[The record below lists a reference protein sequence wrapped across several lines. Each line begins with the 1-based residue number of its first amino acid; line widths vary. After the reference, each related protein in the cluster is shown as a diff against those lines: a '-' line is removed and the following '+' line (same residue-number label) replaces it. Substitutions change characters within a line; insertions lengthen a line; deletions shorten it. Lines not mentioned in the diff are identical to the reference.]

1 MIEGLPEHGKAK
13 SLFRLARQG
22 PDETAC
28 PRRDSLEISSF
39 RTQSCRLIM
48 KKCNISAANLVTQ
61 TVSLPADG
69 YRLLCSCQPR
79 QTSSLLYRV
88 NPVSES
94 KLMTIAELATHVGG
108 RLIGD
113 GSNHIERVADLATAG
128 AGEIAYVEDEKFFAA
143 GKASQAACLI
153 ATKDFVE
160 SINDLLLEHQFGPA
174 LIEVAKPKLAFALI
188 AERLHPIRRREPFI
202 HPSAAIAESADIELT
217 VFIGPH
223 VAIGESTTIG
233 AGSRLEAG
241 VVIGDNVRVGRN
253 CVLHPGV
260 ILYDDVSI
268 GDQVVLH
275 AGVVIG
281 ADGFGYVRD
290 DMGYHKFPQRG
301 TVLIEDDVEL
311 GAHTCV
317 DRAALGQT
325 RIGRGTKIDNLVH
338 VGHNC
343 DIGERVVIAAQTGI
357 SGSVI
362 IEDDVVI
369 GGQVGFGDHIRV
381 MSGAVIGSK
390 AGVLPGKIVRP
401 GVWWGIPIQPLDD
414 YKRLNAHL
422 ARVPALRSEIKEL
435 KRRLDELEDGE
446 PDS

>member
-1 MIEGLPEHGKAK
+1 MIAGL
-13 SLFRLARQG
+13 
-22 PDETAC
+22 
-28 PRRDSLEISSF
+28 
-39 RTQSCRLIM
+39 
-48 KKCNISAANLVTQ
+48 
-61 TVSLPADG
+61 
-69 YRLLCSCQPR
+69 
-79 QTSSLLYRV
+79 
-88 NPVSES
+88 
-94 KLMTIAELATHVGG
+94 
-108 RLIGD
+108 
-113 GSNHIERVADLATAG
+113 
-128 AGEIAYVEDEKFFAA
+128 
-143 GKASQAACLI
+143 
-153 ATKDFVE
+153 
-160 SINDLLLEHQFGPA
+160 
-174 LIEVAKPKLAFALI
+174 
-188 AERLHPIRRREPFI
+188 LHPQKRREPFV
-202 HPSAAIAESADIELT
+202 HPSAVIAESADVDLT

-223 VAIGESTTIG
+223 VSIGEETHIG
-233 AGSRLEAG
+233 EGTRLEAG
-241 VVIGDNVRVGRN
+241 VVIGDHVRLGSD

-260 ILYDDVSI
+260 TLYDDVTI
-268 GDQVVLH
+268 GDRVILH

-301 TVLIEDDVEL
+301 TVVIEDDVEL

-381 MSGAVIGSK
+381 LSGAVIGSK

-401 GVWWGIPIQPLDD
+401 GVWWGIPIQPLDE
-414 YKRLNAHL
+414 YKRLNAHVGRL
-422 ARVPALRSEIKEL
+422 PQMREEIKEL
-435 KRRLDELEDGE
+435 RRQMEELKKSQID
-446 PDS
+446 